1 MSENLLTFFLFIAGC
16 VAVGVAFSFRFIM
29 YGSVPS
35 PHDLWLAGGIL
46 FVLLFLRSL
55 ETRENRQ
62 EKHFEEIKS
71 RLGELEKR
79 MPK

>member
-1 MSENLLTFFLFIAGC
+1 
-16 VAVGVAFSFRFIM
+16 M